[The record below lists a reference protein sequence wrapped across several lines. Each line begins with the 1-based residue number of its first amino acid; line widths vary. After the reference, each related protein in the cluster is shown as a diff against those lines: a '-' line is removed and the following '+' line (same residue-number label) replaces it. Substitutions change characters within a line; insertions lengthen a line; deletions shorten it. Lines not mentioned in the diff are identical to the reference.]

1 MWSECWRSVR
11 WRHRTAPF
19 AGSVPAKSH
28 VPAWTYAGTGRG
40 PPDPP
45 AAPWALR
52 RVPDP
57 GSGHEGGLCSGISCT
72 SRGPGLASRGPGL
85 ARPGDSAGSRDGGPH
100 TGLTRD
106 LARIE
111 VEPLVSDLR
120 LTPTWFTRPVP
131 APGGGGRRLAGP
143 GLRRL
148 GVGAGEPHEE
158 GSDPPGERGRS
169 VGARTANVGDGH
181 AKQLGIGD
189 RSGGTRGEARCDV
202 GQRISSLG
210 RAARWPTTGVREPQ
224 RSRLPPWTAWPGWVM
239 RVLRPGDAGLH
250 SARRPRAGY
259 PWPR

>member
-1 MWSECWRSVR
+1 MS
-11 WRHRTAPF
+11 RHGPMP
-19 AGSVPAKSH
+19 VPAGGH
-28 VPAWTYAGTGRG
+28 PT
-40 PPDPP
+40 PQ
-45 AAPWALR
+45 LR
-52 RVPDP
+52 RGLSAGCLIPARVTRADFVQ
-57 GSGHEGGLCSGISCT
+57 GS
-72 SRGPGLASRGPGL
+72 R
-85 ARPGDSAGSRDGGPH
+85 ARPAVRVSRPAVRVSRPAVRVSRPRDPAGSRDGGPH

-111 VEPLVSDLR
+111 VESLVSDLR
-120 LTPTWFTRPVP
+120 LTPTWFTRPAP